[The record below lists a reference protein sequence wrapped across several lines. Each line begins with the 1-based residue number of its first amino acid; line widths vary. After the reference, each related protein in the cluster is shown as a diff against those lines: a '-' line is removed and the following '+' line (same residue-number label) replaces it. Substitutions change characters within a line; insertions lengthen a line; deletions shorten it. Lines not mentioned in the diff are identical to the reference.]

1 MIYIEAGLIAIMMVL
16 FVNVSISDIKLG
28 IISNKSILAALT
40 IGSIGDII
48 YYTLFARDC
57 FFSFIVNIIAGSCI
71 SILLYALGVWGA
83 GDTKLLMTTIL
94 LFPARLY
101 CLKNQSLA
109 SCFLMIAMIFIIAFI
124 YLIFDT
130 IYNGIRQK
138 NLFQFQK
145 NNIAV
150 EEYLKGIL
158 FYFFFLSILNTIAY
172 MILPDSLLT
181 DRILMTTIHFI
192 FVLVGLKVEENSG
205 WKTVIV
211 LGIGFVISIF
221 LRKSS
226 FDFSEIQWWIYPVVL
241 ILVLFRTASNK
252 YNYISINVSELK
264 PGMILSVGSVL
275 NFSKSKVK
283 GLPKSTS
290 EDLKSRLSLNE
301 VESINRWAKTK
312 NGRDTITIVRK
323 IPFALFISVGSILFL
338 VWEVLSQ

>member
-16 FVNVSISDIKLG
+16 FVNVSISDIKNG
-28 IISNKSILAALT
+28 IISNKSILAALA

-57 FFSFIVNIIAGSCI
+57 FFSFSINVIAGSCI
-71 SILLYALGVWGA
+71 GVLLYALGVWGA

-124 YLIFDT
+124 YLFFDT

-138 NLFQFQK
+138 NLFVFQK
-145 NNIAV
+145 NRIAIK
-150 EEYLKGIL
+150 EYLKGIL
-158 FYFFFLSILNTIAY
+158 FYFFFLSILNTLTFR
-172 MILPDSLLT
+172 ILPDSLLT
-181 DRILMTTIHFI
+181 DRMLMTTIHFI
-192 FVLVGLKVEENSG
+192 FVLVSLKVESYSS
-205 WKTVIV
+205 WKMVMV

-221 LRKSS
+221 LRTSS
-226 FDFSEIQWWIYPVVL
+226 FNFSEIQWWIYPVVI
-241 ILVLFRTASNK
+241 ILVLIRTASDK

-283 GLPKSTS
+283 INPIISNEPKIATTIIVYFTTLS
-290 EDLKSRLSLNE
+290 E
-301 VESINRWAKTK
+301 TYF
-312 NGRDTITIVRK
+312 G
-323 IPFALFISVGSILFL
+323 
-338 VWEVLSQ
+338 